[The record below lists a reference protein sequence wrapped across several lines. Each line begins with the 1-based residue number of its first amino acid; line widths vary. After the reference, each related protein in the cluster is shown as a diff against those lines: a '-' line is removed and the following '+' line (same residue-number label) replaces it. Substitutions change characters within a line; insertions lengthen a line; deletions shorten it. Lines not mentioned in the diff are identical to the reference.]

1 MNEMFK
7 LFMLFL
13 VYASD
18 SSPLPSPLDFPRFF
32 FFIYIFRGE
41 RDWLCIAPMQIND
54 RDYSIS
60 VKSLDDDIENV

>member
-1 MNEMFK
+1 MICLNCLYYF
-7 LFMLFL
+7 LFMHLICPLFHHHWI
-13 VYASD
+13 
-18 SSPLPSPLDFPRFF
+18 SPVF

>member
-1 MNEMFK
+1 MHLICP
-7 LFMLFL
+7 LFHHHWI
-13 VYASD
+13 
-18 SSPLPSPLDFPRFF
+18 SPVF